1 MTRQLRPRKTRP
13 SYAKLAGLYSDDESD
28 SMELGPSSSKMVV
41 DEEDGSESDFAPEKG
56 IQSLPDEQEEISDT
70 DVASDDDEDED
81 GEGDEEQTPIATTS
95 TTQKPGSLNKG
106 KGKAKAKAATSPVKS
121 TASGV
126 KTAFRSKRKSYSLP
140 TPNVHLRHRAVPLF
154 SRPEQSERLAEYP
167 NIFQPTH
174 TVLTNS
180 FTGNGKVMDRVNKTW
195 GFNIG
200 PGPSWEVVEDRGW
213 YKEAETKGEDHE
225 TERKRRPRVH
235 QDFALRD
242 AWEVLSPE

>member
-13 SYAKLAGLYSDDESD
+13 SYAKLAGLYSDNESD
-28 SMELGPSSSKMVV
+28 SMELGPSSSKMAV

-70 DVASDDDEDED
+70 DVASDDEDED

-213 YKEAETKGEDHE
+213 YKEAETKGEDRE
-225 TERKRRPRVH
+225 TEGKRRPRVH

-242 AWEVLSPE
+242 AWEVLSSE